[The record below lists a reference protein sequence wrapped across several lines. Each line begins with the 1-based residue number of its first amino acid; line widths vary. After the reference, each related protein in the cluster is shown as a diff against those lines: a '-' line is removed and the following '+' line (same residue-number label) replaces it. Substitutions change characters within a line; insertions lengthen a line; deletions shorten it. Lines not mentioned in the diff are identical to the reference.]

1 MSALLENLPEI
12 GSLPSSKEA
21 RLAKSKRETD
31 WNTLVLHNMREAF
44 IYAKKCCD
52 SELSDDEIFS
62 FCYEALQHAR
72 KNFKPNMIRFFAYAK
87 PYIRGLISRSR
98 REKDVIRFPRNG
110 RQPHPFSEL
119 ENVRAESEETE
130 EMESVE
136 PEFRLMALHEGL
148 DLINPIIVRKLNAQ
162 EKMILELH
170 YQSGFNFQKIGDLL
184 GITRSAIQH
193 AHSLA
198 LKKIRVELFRQKR
211 LLER

>member
-1 MSALLENLPEI
+1 M
-12 GSLPSSKEA
+12 GSLTGAEEA
-21 RLAKSKRETD
+21 RLAKSKREVD
-31 WNTLVLHNMREAF
+31 WNKLVLANMREAF
-44 IYAKKCCD
+44 IYARKCAD
-52 SELSDDEIFS
+52 SELPNEDIFS
-62 FCYEALQHAR
+62 LCYEALQHAR

-87 PYIRGLISRSR
+87 PYVRGLISRSR

-110 RQPHPFSEL
+110 RKPHPFSEL
-119 ENVRAESEETE
+119 ETARVELEELEESET
-130 EMESVE
+130 VE
-136 PEFRLMALHEGL
+136 PEFRLMSMHEDL
-148 DLINPIIVRKLNAQ
+148 DLINPIIVRKLSAQ